1 MVSDIDIF
9 LAQLQKI
16 RNNIAKSNKSK
27 KPRCLTLGG
36 KNITWQLMKDAYNWD
51 QSSFSLPLH
60 EKLTP
65 LHLELD
71 PAARMRNHLAEDLLD
86 RKRFFLMQVSYYQ
99 YAIFYIQIIVA
110 TKTRIHHN
118 PALFII

>member
-1 MVSDIDIF
+1 M
-9 LAQLQKI
+9 
-16 RNNIAKSNKSK
+16 
-27 KPRCLTLGG
+27 GG

-71 PAARMRNHLAEDLLD
+71 PAARMKNHLAEDLLD
-86 RKRFFLMQVSYYQ
+86 RKMLFLMQVSYYQ

-110 TKTRIHHN
+110 TKTRIHYN